1 MGVIGCRT
9 DETDLDGVLEDTEG
23 YENIRVF
30 SQLKQY
36 VAEQERCD
44 GFLTTVDICSATSV
58 HCKKSSSL
66 AKRTMVTVS
75 SSSVSA
81 LSILMIAVLSALA
94 VAVHMI
100 DTATKGAKGNPLKY
114 DRRVIIVTDGRG
126 QMDTGDL
133 EMMVPKIKDTDA
145 PFEIVLLGVDF
156 DDPDV
161 DYKEEDK
168 EPQKVF

>member
-1 MGVIGCRT
+1 
-9 DETDLDGVLEDTEG
+9 
-23 YENIRVF
+23 
-30 SQLKQY
+30 
-36 VAEQERCD
+36 
-44 GFLTTVDICSATSV
+44 
-58 HCKKSSSL
+58 
-66 AKRTMVTVS
+66 VTVSLS
-75 SSSVSA
+75 SSSVSSE
-81 LSILMIAVLSALA
+81 LIIAVLSALA

-126 QMDTGDL
+126 PMDTADL
-133 EMMVPKIKDTDA
+133 EQMTAKIKDADA

-161 DYKEEDK
+161 GYKEEGK